1 VQIKIICPLLHYVLY
16 KMNGNTDRSPRAL
29 CSQQMYVNLLKVE
42 SASYCHSVYF
52 TGGCNY
58 KNKRTKEAV

>member
-1 VQIKIICPLLHYVLY
+1 
-16 KMNGNTDRSPRAL
+16 MNGNTDRSPCAL